1 MVARDGYIKNSLM
14 KKIKLTIEQTKFLD
28 KLWDWSETNRS
39 LKRQPDQKE
48 ILLRITRIMDE
59 SEYDLND
66 QAWLNMLREEY
77 IDLSH
82 TH

>member
-1 MVARDGYIKNSLM
+1 M
-14 KKIKLTIEQTKFLD
+14 KKIKLTSQQTKFLD
-28 KLWDWSETNRS
+28 KLWYWSETNRS
-39 LKRQPDQKE
+39 LKNPSDQKE
-48 ILLRITRIMDE
+48 IILRITRIMDE